1 VPAKGVLNRHILRQ
15 IKALSMVSSFRLLHA
30 CFAALLLVVP
40 FSGASAADIFTVRG
54 IHVDKTAESATA
66 ARAAALAEAQRLAL
80 TAMMKKLTLPE
91 DWASL
96 PDVDDATAQN
106 AVRGFQVANE
116 KTSSTRYIAEM
127 IVSFQPEA
135 VRRLLR
141 GANVAFGETQARAAL
156 LLPVL
161 HRDGGPVLW
170 EENNPWRAA
179 WAALEPGDEL
189 TPLILPIGEIME
201 INAVPAT
208 TAIANDET
216 SLTALTD
223 LAANY
228 GTSGVVVAE
237 ASPAGSGL
245 RVTLTRR
252 GGFTESDPITKTYE
266 GQDAAAMKL
275 AAADMLNELSTQWKR
290 QIIVRDNRVSTIVVQ
305 ADFATLS
312 DWESIRK
319 GLTSTPLVQGVE
331 VVGISSRGAEI
342 RISHKGSADMLALSL
357 AQQNVALATPE
368 RSESAAAPYTPA
380 STLSRAPQ
388 WRLTVRQ

>member
-1 VPAKGVLNRHILRQ
+1 
-15 IKALSMVSSFRLLHA
+15 MVSPFRLLHA

-40 FSGASAADIFTVRG
+40 FSGPAAAADIFTVRG
-54 IHVDKTAESATA
+54 VHVDKTAESATA
-66 ARAAALAEAQRLAL
+66 ARTAAQAEAQRLAL
-80 TAMMKKLTLPE
+80 AAMLKKLTLPE

-96 PDVDDATAQN
+96 PEVDDATAQN
-106 AVRGFQVANE
+106 AVRGFQVASE

-161 HRDGGPVLW
+161 HRNGEPVLW

-201 INAVPAT
+201 INAVPAA
-208 TAIANDET
+208 TAIAGDEA
-216 SLTALTD
+216 SLSALTD

-228 GTSGVVVAE
+228 GTSEVVVAE
-237 ASPAGSGL
+237 AVPTGSGL

-252 GGFTESDPITKTYE
+252 GGFTETDPITRTYE
-266 GQDAAAMKL
+266 GQDDEAMKT

-290 QIIVRDNRVSTIVVQ
+290 QIIVRDNRVSTIVAQ

-312 DWESIRK
+312 DWENIRK
-319 GLTSTPLVQGVE
+319 GLTSTPLVQGME

-357 AQQNVALATPE
+357 AQQNVELSTPDRSAQGATEVDPF
-368 RSESAAAPYTPA
+368 TPV
-380 STLSRAPQ
+380 TTTSRAPQ
-388 WRLTVRQ
+388 WRLSVRQ

>member
-1 VPAKGVLNRHILRQ
+1 MI
-15 IKALSMVSSFRLLHA
+15 SSFRLLHA
-30 CFAALLLVVP
+30 CFAALLLVTP

-66 ARAAALAEAQRLAL
+66 ARAAALVEAQRIAL

-96 PDVDDATAQN
+96 PEVDEATAQN
-106 AVRGFQVANE
+106 TVRGFQVANE

-161 HRDGGPVLW
+161 HREGGPVLW

-179 WAALEPGDEL
+179 WASLEPSDEL

-201 INAVPAT
+201 INSVPAT
-208 TAIANDET
+208 TAIADDEA
-216 SLTALTD
+216 SLTALSD

-228 GTSGVVVAE
+228 GTSSVGVAE

-252 GGFTESDPITKTYE
+252 GGFTESDPIKKTYE
-266 GQDAAAMKL
+266 GQDEAAMKL
-275 AAADMLNELSTQWKR
+275 AAADMLNELSTQWKQ
-290 QIIVRDNRVSTIVVQ
+290 QIIVRDNRVSTIVAQ

-312 DWESIRK
+312 DWENIRK

-357 AQQNVALATPE
+357 AQQNVELAAPE
-368 RSESAAAPYTPA
+368 KSEGTTELVPYTPA
-380 STLSRAPQ
+380 STISRAPQ
-388 WRLTVRQ
+388 WHLTVRQ

>member
-1 VPAKGVLNRHILRQ
+1 MI
-15 IKALSMVSSFRLLHA
+15 SSFRLLHA
-30 CFAALLLVVP
+30 CFAALLLVLP

-66 ARAAALAEAQRLAL
+66 ARAAALVEAQRIAL

-96 PDVDDATAQN
+96 PEVDEATAQN

-141 GANVAFGETQARAAL
+141 GANVAFGETQARASL

-161 HRDGGPVLW
+161 HREGGPVLW
-170 EENNPWRAA
+170 EENNPWRTA
-179 WAALEPGDEL
+179 WASLEPSDEL

-201 INAVPAT
+201 INSVPAT
-208 TAIANDET
+208 TAIAGDEA
-216 SLTALTD
+216 SLTALSD

-228 GTSGVVVAE
+228 GTSSVVVAE

-245 RVTLTRR
+245 RVTLTRQ
-252 GGFTESDPITKTYE
+252 GGFTESDPIKKTYE
-266 GQDAAAMKL
+266 GQDEAAMKL
-275 AAADMLNELSTQWKR
+275 AAADMLNELSTQWKQ
-290 QIIVRDNRVSTIVVQ
+290 QIIVRDNRVSTIVAQ

-312 DWESIRK
+312 DWENIRK

-357 AQQNVALATPE
+357 AQQNVELAAPE
-368 RSESAAAPYTPA
+368 KSEGTTELVPYTPA
-380 STLSRAPQ
+380 STISRAPQ
-388 WRLTVRQ
+388 WHLTVRQ